1 MYTLKSDQVP
11 WTQLP
16 PSSLCGTAVLR
27 SEDGHDVT
35 VPVASLVLSPLIRSI
50 MADLHSALTPFVL
63 ICPVDVEVLKIAGE
77 VFNKGVVKVKDEQV
91 HHEVQQLLELMEVS
105 AILSCHGIDQEP
117 ANVGNAWMTKLNLE
131 NVIKSDIKLESLYD
145 SDDELDNQK
154 QESSDAGILLELESA
169 MGSGGPRQREY
180 AHEGDGHL
188 VKEDNVCKATL
199 DGKTEKN
206 SKCSINQH
214 NGTQREETQMSLL

>member
-35 VPVASLVLSPLIRSI
+35 VPIASLVLSPLIRSI
-50 MADLHSALTPFVL
+50 MADLHPALNFTPFVL

-105 AILSCHGIDQEP
+105 AILSCIGIDQEP

-154 QESSDAGILLELESA
+154 QESSDPGILLELESPK
-169 MGSGGPRQREY
+169 GSRSPSQRLY
-180 AHEGDGHL
+180 AHEGDGRL
-188 VKEDNVCKATL
+188 VKEDNDCKATL
-199 DGKTEKN
+199 NPKTEE
-206 SKCSINQH
+206 S
-214 NGTQREETQMSLL
+214 QM